1 MPRSQSSEKVPPATA
16 LLGRSLRR
24 TVVAGAAI
32 AGLFFIGFGGW
43 AAWAPLSGAAVAS
56 GVISPEGKRRSV
68 QHLEGGIVHKLL
80 VRNGSV
86 VTAGQP
92 LVELDANIVRA
103 RYDAQIEEYRMHLA
117 RQARLIAE
125 RNEAS
130 DVTFPAEQW
139 GQYKADYGRQTFAAE
154 RDLFFSRREAREGQ
168 KQILHQRIAQHRDEI
183 QGLEEQ
189 IASQATQLALIAEET
204 NGIKDLVDK
213 GHERRPRLLA
223 LQRTTAEIS
232 GARAGN
238 RAAVARA
245 LSVIGETEARL
256 NSLESDRREEIETQL
271 SEVQANLAKK
281 REELRATRD
290 ILDRTVIVA
299 PVSGTV
305 AELRVHTV
313 GGVIA
318 AGGEV
323 LDIVPSGEELLIDA
337 RISPAD
343 IDEVRDGLPARV
355 IMTGYS
361 MRTTPTL
368 EGRVRKVSA
377 DRIVDPRNGEPYYL
391 ARIELPAEHIRDVAP
406 HVSLKPGMPADVMIM
421 TGDRTLLDY
430 LIEPITASFRKSFN
444 EN

>member
-1 MPRSQSSEKVPPATA
+1 MSRTQPPERAPPATA
-16 LLGRSLRR
+16 TLGRSLRR
-24 TVVAGAAI
+24 TVLAGASI

-68 QHLEGGIVHKLL
+68 QHLEGGIVHRLL
-80 VRNGSV
+80 VRNGSE
-86 VTAGQP
+86 VTAGQA

-103 RYDAQIEEYRMHLA
+103 RYDAQIEEYRMNLA

-125 RNEAS
+125 RNEAP

-139 GQYKADYGRQTFAAE
+139 GEYKGESGRQMFAAE
-154 RDLFFSRREAREGQ
+154 WDLFFSRREAREGQ
-168 KQILHQRIAQHRDEI
+168 KQILHQRIAQHQDEI
-183 QGLEEQ
+183 GGLEEQ
-189 IASQATQLALIAEET
+189 IKSQATQLALIRQET
-204 NGIKDLVDK
+204 DGIRELVEK

-223 LQRTTAEIS
+223 LQRATAEIS
-232 GARAGN
+232 GARAGS

-256 NSLESDRREEIETQL
+256 ASLDSDRREEIETQL
-271 SEVQANLAKK
+271 SDVQANLARL
-281 REELRATRD
+281 REERRATRD

-305 AELRVHTV
+305 VELRVHTV

-337 RISPAD
+337 RVSPAD
-343 IDEVRDGLPARV
+343 IDEVREGLPARV
-355 IMTGYS
+355 ILTGYS

-368 EGRVRKVSA
+368 EGKVRSVSA
-377 DRIVDPRNGEPYYL
+377 DRIVDPRTGEAYYL
-391 ARIELPAEHIRDVAP
+391 ARIELPAEHIREVAP

-421 TGDRTLLDY
+421 TGNRTMLDFLLA
-430 LIEPITASFRKSFN
+430 PITASFRKSFN